1 MGILIQSGRR
11 LPGWAWVLVWFGLA
25 FQAFAQLPAG
35 RPLTASAE
43 QVKASYVLIFARST
57 KWPEPSNAAPAAP
70 FVIGLLQADALQA
83 PLKQLLTGEQL
94 HGRPVEIRRLG
105 TAAEAKDCQVVY
117 LGQQGTDAL
126 RESCAALAGRP
137 ALLLAEHRE
146 GLAAGSTLCL
156 WQAGEKIRYDISI
169 EAMERAGLEVSADV
183 IELSLSKGKRKRG
196 PP

>member
-1 MGILIQSGRR
+1 MGILIQSSRR
-11 LPGWAWVLVWFGLA
+11 LPGWAWILVWFGLA
-25 FQAFAQLPAG
+25 LQLLAQAPAA
-35 RPLTASAE
+35 RPISASAE
-43 QVKASYVLIFARST
+43 SVKASCVLVFARST
-57 KWPEPSNAAPAAP
+57 KWPESTNAAPAAP

-117 LGQQGTDAL
+117 VGQHSPEAL
-126 RESCAALAGRP
+126 RTACASLSGQP
-137 ALLLAEHRE
+137 VLLISEHRD
-146 GLAAGSTLCL
+146 GLAAGSTVCL
-156 WQAGEKIRYDISI
+156 WQAAEKIRYDVSI

-196 PP
+196 PR

>member
-1 MGILIQSGRR
+1 MGILIQSSRR
-11 LPGWAWVLVWFGLA
+11 LPGWAWVLVWYGLV
-25 FQAFAQLPAG
+25 FQAFAQAPAT

-43 QVKASYVLIFARST
+43 QVKASYVLVFARST
-57 KWPEPSNAAPAAP
+57 KWPESTNVIPAAA
-70 FVIGLLQADALQA
+70 FVIGLLHADALQA

-105 TAAEAKDCQVVY
+105 TAAEAKDCQLVY
-117 LGQQGTDAL
+117 LGQQSPEAL
-126 RESCAALAGRP
+126 REACAALAGRP
-137 ALLLAEHRE
+137 VLLLTEHRE

-196 PP
+196 TQ

>member
-1 MGILIQSGRR
+1 MGILIQSSCRW
-11 LPGWAWVLVWFGLA
+11 PGWAWVLVWFGLA
-25 FQAFAQLPAG
+25 FQLSAQAPAA

-43 QVKASYVLIFARST
+43 SVKASYVLVFARST
-57 KWPEPSNAAPAAP
+57 KWPESNNAAP

-94 HGRPVEIRRLG
+94 HGRPVEIRRLE
-105 TAAEAKDCQVVY
+105 TAAEGKNCQLVY
-117 LGQQGTDAL
+117 LGQLSPEAL
-126 RESCAALAGRP
+126 RDACATLAGRP
-137 ALLLAEHRE
+137 VLLLADHRE

-156 WQAGEKIRYDISI
+156 WQAAEKMRYDISI

-196 PP
+196 PR

>member
-1 MGILIQSGRR
+1 MGILIQSSRR
-11 LPGWAWVLVWFGLA
+11 VPGWAWVLVWFGLA
-25 FQAFAQLPAG
+25 LQLLAEGPAA

-43 QVKASYVLIFARST
+43 SVKASCVLVFARST
-57 KWPEPSNAAPAAP
+57 KWPESNTAAP
-70 FVIGLLQADALQA
+70 FVIGLLQADALQT

-105 TAAEAKDCQVVY
+105 TAAEAKDCQLVY
-117 LGQQGTDAL
+117 LGHQNPEAL
-126 RESCAALAGRP
+126 REACSALAGRP
-137 ALLLAEHRE
+137 VLLLADHRD

-156 WQAGEKIRYDISI
+156 WQVAEKIRYDISI

-196 PP
+196 PR

>member
-1 MGILIQSGRR
+1 MGILIQSSRR
-11 LPGWAWVLVWFGLA
+11 VPGWAWVLVWFGLA
-25 FQAFAQLPAG
+25 LQLSAQAPVA

-43 QVKASYVLIFARST
+43 SVKASYVLVFARST
-57 KWPEPSNAAPAAP
+57 KWPESNNSAPAAP

-105 TAAEAKDCQVVY
+105 SAAEAKDCQLVY
-117 LGQQGTDAL
+117 LGHQPPEAL
-126 RESCAALAGRP
+126 REACSALAGRP
-137 ALLLAEHRE
+137 VLLLADHRD

-156 WQAGEKIRYDISI
+156 WQVAEKIRYDISI

-196 PP
+196 PR